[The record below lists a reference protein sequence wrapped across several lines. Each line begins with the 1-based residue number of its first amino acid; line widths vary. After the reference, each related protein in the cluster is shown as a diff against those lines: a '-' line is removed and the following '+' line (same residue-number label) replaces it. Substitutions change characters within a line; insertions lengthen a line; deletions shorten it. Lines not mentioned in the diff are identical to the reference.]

1 MGSGMS
7 IDLFLD
13 RQPYQPNVARREI
26 FELGGGDRARGFGHE
41 VLGLLGLGEG
51 EDSLARF
58 GIESAPPRSAGD
70 CNLGRPRSHMQAHPL
85 HQSISPELASR
96 QSKHKLFLFVGRRCK
111 LVAVQ

>member
-1 MGSGMS
+1 MS

-26 FELGGGDRARGFGHE
+26 FELGGLDRAKCFAHG
-41 VLGLLGLGEG
+41 VLCPLDLGEG

-70 CNLGRPRSHMQAHPL
+70 CNLGRPRSHMLAHPV
-85 HQSISPELASR
+85 HQSNPSKLASR
-96 QSKHKLFLFVGRRCK
+96 QSKHKLLLFVDRRCK